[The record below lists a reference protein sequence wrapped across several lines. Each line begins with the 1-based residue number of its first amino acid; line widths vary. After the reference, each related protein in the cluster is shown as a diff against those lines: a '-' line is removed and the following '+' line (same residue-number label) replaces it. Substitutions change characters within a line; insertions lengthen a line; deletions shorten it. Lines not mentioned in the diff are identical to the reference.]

1 MELQAVTGKLYIIEG
16 APQESRDIPGLAA
29 LSPPAKA
36 VRGRARDFLFVHLS
50 LSGQPEEY
58 RSLAHDLVD
67 SISSHFYSTSG
78 SVTATLRQAIMEANQ
93 TLLRMNLS
101 RSGPTREGAITCAV
115 LREQELF
122 VVQAGEAFALIGRN
136 FGMERLP
143 PQQPERIT
151 PLGRSA
157 GLDLRYFHNWLE
169 PGDMLL
175 LADPRISHLP
185 QTGLKPVLVDSTVED
200 SLPQL
205 ARMLENETARLLL
218 VEFTDE
224 TPVGIPQTVMPLA
237 PGELPRTELSRPHP
251 ERNLPPPSQQP
262 QRHDGTP
269 AGTPPAPRRSS
280 GSVPI
285 PDIDLPSSAD
295 IEHGARRAGSNTARG
310 LAGLTGWLAD
320 LMHRLRPGPEAA
332 ADEEPVG
339 WALPALLSILI
350 PVVVVLIVSGVYIQR
365 GRISRMN
372 EIRLEMQQTLSA
384 AAAAPDEAAA
394 RAQYMQVM
402 ELAAEADLLHPGDE
416 QVRRLRLQAQGEMDR
431 IDDISR
437 LTAQQLY
444 EYDEGSIM
452 SRVALRAGL
461 NGDIYTIDGANNR
474 VFVHDT
480 EEDYVTLSGAG
491 PDEILFGGQAVGTH
505 VVGEMIDL
513 GWRPKGNQV
522 SNEGIAILDARGFLL
537 SYHPSFSNVRAAP
550 LGLASEWVR
559 PTALAQFNE
568 RIYVLDP
575 GAGQVW
581 RYFPEGDGFYVDEA
595 QRALTLQGLEQATDI
610 AIYSEDGSVIVTYVD
625 GRIRRYGQDSLL
637 WDENSL
643 AESGLDVP
651 LVSPRRVKIVG
662 DGLNSSIFVAD
673 PGSGRIVQLSLGGTF
688 LAQYK
693 ATFPDSELELFESL
707 GDFAV
712 AETPLR
718 IFVVAEN
725 GLYVATQN

>member
-1 MELQAVTGKLYIIEG
+1 MELQAVTGKLYTIEG
-16 APQESRDIPGLAA
+16 TPQENRDIPGLVA
-29 LSPPAKA
+29 LSPPGKA

-67 SISSHFYSTSG
+67 GISSHFYSTSG
-78 SVTATLRQAIMEANQ
+78 SVTATLRQAIMQANQ
-93 TLLRMNLS
+93 TLLRMNLA
-101 RSGPTREGAITCAV
+101 RSGATREGAITCAV

-169 PGDMLL
+169 AGDMLL

-185 QTGLKPVLVDSTVED
+185 QSGLKPVLVDSTVED

-205 ARMLENETARLLL
+205 ARMLQNETARLLL

-224 TPVGIPQTVMPLA
+224 TPVGIPETVMPLA
-237 PGELPRTELSRPHP
+237 PGEPSRADSG
-251 ERNLPPPSQQP
+251 RKLPPPTQRP
-262 QRHDGTP
+262 QRQDGAP
-269 AGTPPAPRRSS
+269 AATPPAPRRGS

-285 PDIDLPSSAD
+285 PDIDLPSTAD
-295 IEHGARRAGSNTARG
+295 LEHGARRAGSNTARG

-320 LMHRLRPGPEAA
+320 LMHRLRPGDEAGA
-332 ADEEPVG
+332 DDEEAVG
-339 WALPALLSILI
+339 WALPALLSVLI
-350 PVVVVLIVSGVYIQR
+350 PVIVVLIVSGVYIQR
-365 GRISRMN
+365 GRVSRVN
-372 EIRLEMQQTLSA
+372 EIRLEMQQALASA
-384 AAAAPDEAAA
+384 SSAPDEAQA
-394 RAQYMQVM
+394 RAQYLQVM
-402 ELAAEADLLHPGDE
+402 ELAAEADLLRPGDE

-444 EYDEGSIM
+444 EYEEGSVM
-452 SRVALRAGL
+452 SGVALRDGL
-461 NGDIYTIDGANNR
+461 NGDIYTIDGGNNR
-474 VFVHDT
+474 AFVHDT
-480 EEDYVTLSGAG
+480 EENYITLSGTG
-491 PDEILFGGQAVGTH
+491 PEEILFGGQAVGTH
-505 VVGEMIDL
+505 VVGELVDL
-513 GWRPKGNQV
+513 GWRPDGNQV
-522 SNEGIAILDARGFLL
+522 SNEGVAILDARGFLL
-537 SYHPSFSNVRAAP
+537 TYHPSFSNVRAAP

-559 PTALAQFNE
+559 PMALAQFSE

-595 QRALTLQGLEQATDI
+595 QRTLVLPELEQATDI
-610 AIYSEDGSVIVTYVD
+610 AIYSEDGSVVVTYAD

-637 WDENSL
+637 WDESSL
-643 AESGLDVP
+643 AESGLEVP
-651 LVSPRRVKIVG
+651 LVSPTKVKIVG

-673 PGSGRIVQLSLGGTF
+673 PGSGRIVQISLGGTF

-707 GDFAV
+707 GDFDV

-725 GLYVATQN
+725 GLYVATQD